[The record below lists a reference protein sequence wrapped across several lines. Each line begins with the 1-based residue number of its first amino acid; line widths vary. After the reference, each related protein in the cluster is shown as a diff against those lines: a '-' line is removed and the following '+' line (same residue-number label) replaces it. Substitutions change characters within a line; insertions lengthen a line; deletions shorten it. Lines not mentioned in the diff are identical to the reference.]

1 MSFLTGFA
9 TGLARSVDAQL
20 KESIERTRD
29 NIDMVSKWR
38 LKKAE
43 EREKERRSKDKEI
56 EQLIKDAAYV
66 IGGDQNDV
74 NSQNIAAAL
83 YKQRGLSGFT
93 DDIAVMKEARAKGQS
108 PIDFI
113 NRASVDVPA
122 NKFGLSEIV
131 RSLSD
136 AESSFAPSDMI
147 FPKGTIKGSGLISA
161 LVPDFDATAAGAAQA
176 KDQMKQI
183 GFTTTPTATSL
194 SFDRYT
200 FDRES
205 LGYATK
211 SVNEKLSYL
220 RNIIDDPDADPDLA
234 TKASE
239 RLNELLNKSM
249 TGEESSA
256 IQAINLKLSRLATQ
270 DTSAMSEMQ
279 FKAFDTEQS
288 GLIERRQ
295 TLEDTIALR
304 DAKSPKERLA
314 IEANIAFREDRMED
328 GYRLMAESEDYGV
341 QVDNATLIKRVKGR
355 ATRLQGNQ
363 DYMNSTGKYANDGFK
378 EDRARIKT
386 IEANEQALVGISFD
400 KVEAF
405 RGYIA
410 RAALAEFK
418 AQHPSIY
425 KDLNVNIGEDRQ
437 IDADSFIAA
446 VTGAGAEATERYNS
460 ILTSVAQ
467 RYKTI
472 GAQYNVPEG
481 VIDSAITLLT
491 GRGLPDISVG
501 ETGNVIVGTEP
512 TAAQTQ
518 ALLDASTPEAMQREQ
533 EIAAGTF
540 VPDTRLDSEQVSSLE
555 SDFSNTSDGAINLVT
570 SVLSEGDSPQD
581 VVNIAGQMHGP
592 EFSNLVDNE
601 ISKIETTVEAAV
613 TEKATSTIGT
623 LAGVGPDQ
631 VSINTNQKAILVRD
645 LADELNV
652 SSEAVSN
659 LVDRAI
665 DKINQPLP
673 KMKPEDANVENVLK
687 VLEQEDLLL
696 SGGII
701 TKGGVAPARREK
713 AIFAVANAFGINPAD
728 AEPILDQA
736 VASYRSTVK
745 PFIEVGE
752 IDFSLRNILTD
763 AVKDIP
769 ANVTTETIKK
779 TKLNPVQLAMKFVDG
794 TITEEETVA
803 LKKAVE
809 GEGGGELANAI
820 KMIRDRRTAE
830 RQVSAY
836 KSRGGLMSR

>member
-9 TGLARSVDAQL
+9 TGLAKSVDTQL

-43 EREKERRSKDKEI
+43 EREKERRAKDKEI

-220 RNIIDDPDADPDLA
+220 RNIIDDPSADPDLA
-234 TKASE
+234 TKANE

-249 TGEESSA
+249 TGEEGSA
-256 IQAINLKLSRLATQ
+256 IQAINIKLARFATQ

-279 FKAFDTEQS
+279 FKAFDAEQS
-288 GLIERRQ
+288 ALIERRE
-295 TLEDTIALR
+295 TLQDTINLR
-304 DAKSPKERLA
+304 DAKTQKERLA
-314 IEANIAFREDRMED
+314 IQADIAFRKGDEEEGFRLQYAAEDLGGMTTYNTLIQRVNSRILRNND
-328 GYRLMAESEDYGV
+328 DEDY
-341 QVDNATLIKRVKGR
+341 K
-355 ATRLQGNQ
+355 
-363 DYMNSTGKYANDGFK
+363 NSTGDFKGKGLK
-378 EDRARIKT
+378 EDQASIQAFKFLEQESNGVPFEK
-386 IEANEQALVGISFD
+386 IEAFA
-400 KVEAF
+400 
-405 RGYIA
+405 GYIR
-410 RAALAEFK
+410 RAALNEFK
-418 AQHPSIY
+418 AAHPSMY
-425 KDLNVNIGEDRQ
+425 KDLVVNAGEDGKT
-437 IDADSFIAA
+437 IDADAFVAA
-446 VTGAGAEATERYNS
+446 VTGAGADATRKYND
-460 ILTSVAQ
+460 ILATVAQ

-472 GAQYNVPEG
+472 GAKHG
-481 VIDSAITLLT
+481 VSENTFDSAITLVT
-491 GRGLPDISVG
+491 GTGLPDVSGDAKDV
-501 ETGNVIVGTEP
+501 TDAIVGAKP
-512 TAAQTQ
+512 TTAQTQ
-518 ALLDASTPEAMQREQ
+518 ALLEATTPEEMQIQQ
-533 EIAAGTF
+533 EIAAGIRID
-540 VPDTRLDSEQVSSLE
+540 PEQVSSLE
-555 SDFSNTSDGAINLVT
+555 SDFSNTSDGAANLVK
-570 SVLSEGDSPQD
+570 SVLSEGDSSQD
-581 VVNIAGQMHGP
+581 VKNIAGQMHGP
-592 EFSNLVDNE
+592 EFSNLVNAE
-601 ISKIETTVEAAV
+601 ISKIETTVDAAV

-631 VSINTNQKAILVRD
+631 VSINPNQKTILANN
-645 LADELNV
+645 LAEELSI
-652 SSEAVSN
+652 SSETASN
-659 LVDRAI
+659 LIDQSI
-665 DKINQPLP
+665 DKMNQPLP
-673 KMKPEDANVENVLK
+673 EMKPEDANVENVLK

-701 TKGGVAPARREK
+701 TKGGVAPARR
-713 AIFAVANAFGINPAD
+713 
-728 AEPILDQA
+728 DQA
-736 VASYRSTVK
+736 VQKIREVFNLNTTDAMEILDEAITDYRSKVR

-769 ANVTTETIKK
+769 ANVTTETIKE
-779 TKLNPVQLAMKFVDG
+779 TKLNPVQLAMRFADG
-794 TITEEETVA
+794 TITEEETIA
-803 LKKAVE
+803 LKKAVQ
-809 GEGGGELANAI
+809 GEGGAELANAI

-830 RQVSAY
+830 KQVSAY